1 MEGRSRNGHP
11 FPWFHRCRN
20 HDQLKFPNPNFKNG
34 LAQRVIINGLF
45 PSENRRVQRIPMSP
59 PPIHVNSNFKSGLA
73 QRFPST
79 RYFSATLTL
88 TRFYFSQKNV
98 PIPSILMSPEL
109 SGITKRNNIPVRL
122 CCREHTLPYRDAL
135 PGGDHGDAPVRGTH
149 VSTTQFGL

>member
-1 MEGRSRNGHP
+1 MDSP
-11 FPWFHRCRN
+11 
-20 HDQLKFPNPNFKNG
+20 NG
-34 LAQRVIINGLF
+34 LLLTDFFPLKIDASNGF
-45 PSENRRVQRIPMSP
+45 PCPPP